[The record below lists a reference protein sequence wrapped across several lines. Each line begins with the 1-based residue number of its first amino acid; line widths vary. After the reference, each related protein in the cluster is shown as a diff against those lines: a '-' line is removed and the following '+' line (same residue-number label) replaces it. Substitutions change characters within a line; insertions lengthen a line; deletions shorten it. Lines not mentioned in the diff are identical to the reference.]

1 MCNTPV
7 TLGGG
12 ITTVYGFRPSGLEL
26 NSLCSIQYLY
36 HLLST
41 FSELYL
47 LANSILIESMLY
59 LLFLLLYIYKGN
71 DGRSRIHRQEKFFIV
86 SRCLHSLLHLAHGFN
101 GVHVCDVFAQNPHA
115 IERLLVLE
123 QIVTTR
129 A

>member
-1 MCNTPV
+1 MYKGNDGRSRIHRQEKFFIVSRC
-7 TLGGG
+7 LHSLLHLAH
-12 ITTVYGFRPSGLEL
+12 GFNGVHVCDVFAQNP
-26 NSLCSIQYLY
+26 
-36 HLLST
+36 H
-41 FSELYL
+41 
-47 LANSILIESMLY
+47 AIEHM
-59 LLFLLLYIYKGN
+59 YKGN